1 MFFFAFVFAIPPGS
15 SAHLRRPIRAGGGF
29 VAYRVACLNQ
39 HAIFLSAELPGRV
52 GDFPEPFWIRESF
65 SGGDFA
71 LALTAGFRIPSAI
84 IDAEAYVVS
93 PKKLSVL
100 IVHHAP
106 LTRFGLAALIKASPR
121 FKVIGETGEAP
132 VARRMFTENGPD
144 LVILSLT
151 LQRGDGIALLKDFK
165 KLNPAAHA
173 LVVTAR
179 NDSLSVQ
186 RAFKAGARGY
196 VVMEDET
203 AEVLHALEHIVGG
216 ELYAS
221 GKVARGLLQM
231 LASGLVETRE
241 HGGQLSDRELQVFRL
256 IGSGFGTSRVAT
268 ELQVSVKTIETHRQR
283 IKQKLGLAN
292 GSELTRHAAEWMME
306 AARNGAGQRKSGRL
320 IAHHRR

>member
-1 MFFFAFVFAIPPGS
+1 MVP
-15 SAHLRRPIRAGGGF
+15 
-29 VAYRVACLNQ
+29 
-39 HAIFLSAELPGRV
+39 
-52 GDFPEPFWIRESF
+52 
-65 SGGDFA
+65 
-71 LALTAGFRIPSAI
+71 
-84 IDAEAYVVS
+84 

-106 LTRFGLAALIKASPR
+106 LTRFGLAALIKASR
-121 FKVIGETGEAP
+121 HFKVIGETGEAP
-132 VARRMFTENGPD
+132 VARRMFTENAPD

-151 LQRGDGIALLKDFK
+151 LQRGDGIALLKDFR
-165 KLNPAAHA
+165 KLNSSAHA

-203 AEVLHALEHIVGG
+203 AEVLDALEHIVGG

-231 LASGLVETRE
+231 LASGLVETCE

-268 ELQVSVKTIETHRQR
+268 ELQLSVKTIETHRQR

-292 GSELTRHAAEWMME
+292 GSELTRRAAEWMME
-306 AARNGAGQRKSGRL
+306 AARNGAGLKRRARL
-320 IAHHRR
+320 IAHQRY